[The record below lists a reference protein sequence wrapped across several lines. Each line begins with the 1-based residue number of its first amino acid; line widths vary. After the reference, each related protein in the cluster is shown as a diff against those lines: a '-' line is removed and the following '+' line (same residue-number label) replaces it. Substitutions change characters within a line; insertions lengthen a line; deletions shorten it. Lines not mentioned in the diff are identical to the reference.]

1 MDSAAA
7 LNRLLAVLTERGI
20 GLGYDELGWLFESP
34 QYKDSMTSWVHE
46 YLSPATLLSLEEHDL
61 HAHILQTNY
70 KATTTDGM
78 PQPMQETD
86 FENAIS
92 TLEAS
97 TAAIEKQ
104 TAILEAQRNALRKLQ
119 AINQEPVSAISE
131 SDEKKSSQA
140 RTKAQLDLETNELTE
155 AIQQRV
161 GVTKRHAE
169 SSLTLLKTSSQRQLD
184 KDDRLLDG
192 LQKVMFK
199 LAPLESSE
207 KQLPDFNLLSNAVVK
222 LEGKIIKDRTNATY
236 IETLNSLAGE
246 TDGFEH
252 ESSGQAVQ
260 EAYALAEELESLI
273 TEVDSV
279 LEMTISRRYRAPIVN
294 ALKLSD
300 AQAQLEQQSWLE
312 YYNQVVRTLHELAQ
326 KTEDLASCT
335 QDTLAYT
342 SAISHVSDALAQTLP
357 PPSQPPSRLDRK
369 QSVRGPSPMKNM
381 NPILHRQG
389 VKDPALEILGY
400 HGIRVPVESGTDG
413 EVVSQAL
420 RSAIFERQSRL
431 HDLQR
436 STEQSV
442 AAQVAES
449 INMVDGELQN
459 LLGVLYAHSPYA
471 TVHLADS
478 KAKDRL
484 EHLDHEIEGLGDGI
498 KRLDVDRLAEAEQT
512 RLSAALDA

>member
-61 HAHILQTNY
+61 HAHIQQTNY
-70 KATTTDGM
+70 KVTTTDGM

-86 FENAIS
+86 FENAIN

-104 TAILEAQRNALRKLQ
+104 TAILEAQRNALMKLQ
-119 AINQEPVSAISE
+119 ALNQDPVSTISE
-131 SDEKKSSQA
+131 SDQKKSSQA

-155 AIQQRV
+155 VIQQRV
-161 GVTKRHAE
+161 GATKRHAE
-169 SSLTLLKTSSQRQLD
+169 SSLNLLKTSTQRQLD

-207 KQLPDFNLLSNAVVK
+207 TKLPDFNLLSNALVK

-236 IETLNSLAGE
+236 IQTLNNLAGE

-252 ESSGQAVQ
+252 DDNAQAAQ

-279 LEMTISRRYRAPIVN
+279 LQMTISRRYRAPIVN

-312 YYNQVVRTLHELAQ
+312 YVVRTLHELAQ

-335 QDTLAYT
+335 QDALAYT
-342 SAISHVSDALAQTLP
+342 SAISYVSDALAQTLP
-357 PPSQPPSRLDRK
+357 PPTQPPSRLDRK
-369 QSVRGPSPMKNM
+369 QSVRGPSPKKNM

-400 HGIRVPVESGTDG
+400 HGIRIPVESGSDG

>member
-70 KATTTDGM
+70 KVTTTDGM

-86 FENAIS
+86 FENAIN

-104 TAILEAQRNALRKLQ
+104 TAILEAQRNALMKLQ
-119 AINQEPVSAISE
+119 ALNQEPVSTISE

-155 AIQQRV
+155 VIQQRV
-161 GVTKRHAE
+161 GATKRHAE
-169 SSLTLLKTSSQRQLD
+169 SSLNLLKTSSQRQLD

-207 KQLPDFNLLSNAVVK
+207 TRLPDFNLLSSALVK

-252 ESSGQAVQ
+252 DDNAQAAQ

-312 YYNQVVRTLHELAQ
+312 YVVRTLHELAQ

-357 PPSQPPSRLDRK
+357 PLTQPPSRLDRK
-369 QSVRGPSPMKNM
+369 QSVRAPSPKKNM

-400 HGIRVPVESGTDG
+400 HGIRIPVESGSDG

-431 HDLQR
+431 QDLQR

-449 INMVDGELQN
+449 INMANGELQN

>member
-1 MDSAAA
+1 M
-7 LNRLLAVLTERGI
+7 
-20 GLGYDELGWLFESP
+20 
-34 QYKDSMTSWVHE
+34 
-46 YLSPATLLSLEEHDL
+46 
-61 HAHILQTNY
+61 
-70 KATTTDGM
+70 
-78 PQPMQETD
+78 
-86 FENAIS
+86 
-92 TLEAS
+92 
-97 TAAIEKQ
+97 
-104 TAILEAQRNALRKLQ
+104 
-119 AINQEPVSAISE
+119 EPVSTISE

-155 AIQQRV
+155 VIQQRV
-161 GVTKRHAE
+161 GATKRHAE
-169 SSLTLLKTSSQRQLD
+169 SSLNLLKTSSQRQLD

-207 KQLPDFNLLSNAVVK
+207 TRLPDFNLLSSALVK

-252 ESSGQAVQ
+252 DDNAQAAQ

-312 YYNQVVRTLHELAQ
+312 YVVRTLHELAQ

-357 PPSQPPSRLDRK
+357 PLTQPPSRLDRK
-369 QSVRGPSPMKNM
+369 QSVRAPSPKKNM

-400 HGIRVPVESGTDG
+400 HGIRIPVESGSDG

-431 HDLQR
+431 QDLQR

-449 INMVDGELQN
+449 INMANGELQN

>member
-61 HAHILQTNY
+61 HAHILQTNF
-70 KATTTDGM
+70 KATTSDGM

-86 FENAIS
+86 FENAIN

-104 TAILEAQRNALRKLQ
+104 TAILEAQRNALMKLQ
-119 AINQEPVSAISE
+119 ALNQEPVSTISE

-155 AIQQRV
+155 VIQQRV
-161 GVTKRHAE
+161 GATKRHAE
-169 SSLTLLKTSSQRQLD
+169 SSLNLLKTSSQRQLD

-207 KQLPDFNLLSNAVVK
+207 TKLPDSNLLSNALVK
-222 LEGKIIKDRTNATY
+222 LEGKLIKDRTNATY
-236 IETLNSLAGE
+236 IQTLNNLAGE
-246 TDGFEH
+246 TDGIEH
-252 ESSGQAVQ
+252 DDNAQAAQ

-312 YYNQVVRTLHELAQ
+312 YVVRTLHELAQ

-369 QSVRGPSPMKNM
+369 QSVRAPSPKKNM

-400 HGIRVPVESGTDG
+400 HGIRIPVESGSDG
-413 EVVSQAL
+413 EDVSQAL

-459 LLGVLYAHSPYA
+459 VLGVLYAHSPYA

>member
-46 YLSPATLLSLEEHDL
+46 YLT
-61 HAHILQTNY
+61 
-70 KATTTDGM
+70 TTTDGM

-86 FENAIS
+86 FENAIN

-207 KQLPDFNLLSNAVVK
+207 KQLPDFNLLSNALVK

-312 YYNQVVRTLHELAQ
+312 YLAQ

-342 SAISHVSDALAQTLP
+342 SAISHVSDTLAQTLP
-357 PPSQPPSRLDRK
+357 PPTQPPSRLDRK
-369 QSVRGPSPMKNM
+369 QSVRGPSPKKNM
-381 NPILHRQG
+381 NPILHRQEA
-389 VKDPALEILGY
+389 KDPALEILGY
-400 HGIRVPVESGTDG
+400 HGIRIPVESGTDG

-431 HDLQR
+431 QDLQR

-449 INMVDGELQN
+449 INMANGELQN

>member
-61 HAHILQTNY
+61 Y
-70 KATTTDGM
+70 
-78 PQPMQETD
+78 PMQETD
-86 FENAIS
+86 FENAIN

-104 TAILEAQRNALRKLQ
+104 TAILEAQRYALMKLQ
-119 AINQEPVSAISE
+119 ALNQEPVSTISE

-155 AIQQRV
+155 VIQQRV
-161 GVTKRHAE
+161 GATKRHAE
-169 SSLTLLKTSSQRQLD
+169 SSLNLLKTSSQRQLD

-207 KQLPDFNLLSNAVVK
+207 KQLPDFNLLSNALVK

-300 AQAQLEQQSWLE
+300 TQAQLEQQSWLE
-312 YYNQVVRTLHELAQ
+312 Y
-326 KTEDLASCT
+326 TEDLASCT

-413 EVVSQAL
+413 EVVSQAF

>member
-61 HAHILQTNY
+61 HAYIQQTNY
-70 KATTTDGM
+70 KVTTTDGM

-86 FENAIS
+86 FENAIN

-104 TAILEAQRNALRKLQ
+104 TAILEAQRNALMKLQ
-119 AINQEPVSAISE
+119 ALNQEPVSTISE

-155 AIQQRV
+155 VIQQRV
-161 GVTKRHAE
+161 VATRRHAE
-169 SSLTLLKTSSQRQLD
+169 SSLNLLKTSSQRQLD

-192 LQKVMFK
+192 LQKVMSK

-207 KQLPDFNLLSNAVVK
+207 TRLPDFNLLSSALVK

-252 ESSGQAVQ
+252 DDNAQAAQ

-312 YYNQVVRTLHELAQ
+312 YVVRTLHELAQ

-400 HGIRVPVESGTDG
+400 HGIRVPVESVTDG

-420 RSAIFERQSRL
+420 RSAMFERQSRL

-449 INMVDGELQN
+449 INMVHGELQN

-471 TVHLADS
+471 TVHLADG

>member
-61 HAHILQTNY
+61 HAHIQQTNY
-70 KATTTDGM
+70 KVTTTDGM

-86 FENAIS
+86 LENAIN

-104 TAILEAQRNALRKLQ
+104 TAILEAQRNALMKLQ
-119 AINQEPVSAISE
+119 ALNQEPVSTISE

-140 RTKAQLDLETNELTE
+140 RTKTQLDLETDELTE
-155 AIQQRV
+155 VIQQRV
-161 GVTKRHAE
+161 GATKRHAE
-169 SSLTLLKTSSQRQLD
+169 SSLNLLKTSSQRQLD

-207 KQLPDFNLLSNAVVK
+207 TKLPDFNLLSNALVK
-222 LEGKIIKDRTNATY
+222 LEGKLIKDRTNATY
-236 IETLNSLAGE
+236 IQTLNNLAGE
-246 TDGFEH
+246 TDGIEH
-252 ESSGQAVQ
+252 DDNAQAAQ

-312 YYNQVVRTLHELAQ
+312 YVVRTLHELAQ

-357 PPSQPPSRLDRK
+357 PPTQPPSRLDRK
-369 QSVRGPSPMKNM
+369 QSVRGPSPKKNV

-400 HGIRVPVESGTDG
+400 HGIRVPVESGSDG

-420 RSAIFERQSRL
+420 RSAMFERQSRL

>member
-70 KATTTDGM
+70 KATTSDGM

-86 FENAIS
+86 FENAIN

-119 AINQEPVSAISE
+119 ALNQEPVSTTSE

-155 AIQQRV
+155 VIQQRV

-169 SSLTLLKTSSQRQLD
+169 SSLNLLKTSSQRQLD

-199 LAPLESSE
+199 LAPLESTE
-207 KQLPDFNLLSNAVVK
+207 AQLPDFNLLSNALVK

-252 ESSGQAVQ
+252 DDNAQAAQ

-300 AQAQLEQQSWLE
+300 AQAQLERQSWLE
-312 YYNQVVRTLHELAQ
+312 YVVRTLHELAQ

-335 QDTLAYT
+335 QDALAYT
-342 SAISHVSDALAQTLP
+342 SAISHVSEALVQTLP
-357 PPSQPPSRLDRK
+357 PSIQPPSRLDRK
-369 QSVRGPSPMKNM
+369 QSVRGPSPKKNM

-389 VKDPALEILGY
+389 AKDPALEILGY
-400 HGIRVPVESGTDG
+400 HGIRIPVESGSDG
-413 EVVSQAL
+413 DVVSQAL

-449 INMVDGELQN
+449 INMANGEMQN

-478 KAKDRL
+478 QAKDRL